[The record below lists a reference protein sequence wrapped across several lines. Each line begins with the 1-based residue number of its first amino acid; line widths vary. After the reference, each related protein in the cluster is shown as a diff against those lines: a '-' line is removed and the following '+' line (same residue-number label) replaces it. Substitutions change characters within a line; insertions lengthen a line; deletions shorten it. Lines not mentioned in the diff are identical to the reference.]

1 MKAATSPQDV
11 RLVIA
16 DVDGT
21 LLTPDKLLTP
31 RARPLVRA
39 VTKAGFDSMRSSLCV
54 SIYRTDSN

>member
-31 RARPLVRA
+31 RGRGAVRA
-39 VTKAGFDSMRSSLCV
+39 VMKAGL
-54 SIYRTDSN
+54 IQ